1 VSASSPD
8 AELYALEESLWRPET
23 RFDRA
28 RMDAILAP
36 GAFEF
41 GRSGRSYDRNALL
54 PGEDHRGSEID
65 IDLPLS
71 DFTVRRLSDTVAL
84 VTYTSVVRYDDV
96 EVSHRSSVW
105 VRDDG
110 RWRLAF
116 HQGTP
121 LAQTP

>member
-1 VSASSPD
+1 MSSSD

-28 RMDAILAP
+28 YMDAILAA

-41 GRSGRSYDRNALL
+41 GRSGRSYDRVGLL
-54 PGEDHRGSEID
+54 PEDGAHESEID

-71 DFTVRRLSDTVAL
+71 DFAVRYLSDTVAL
-84 VTYTSVVRYDDV
+84 VTYLSVVRYDDV
-96 EVSHRSSVW
+96 QVSHRSSVW
-105 VRDDG
+105 VSSDG
-110 RWRLAF
+110 RWQLAF

-121 LAQTP
+121 AAQIA